1 MSRVGRCVR
10 VGIVV
15 LGLAGTAA
23 CSPTGDFGRVP
34 QTPGV
39 NISLSAPRSE
49 DAARTLALT
58 DEERL
63 MKNRIHRFVSFSQ
76 NQSWTGVVMFSVRA
90 QSGRPQTRNYY
101 DWLRKEG
108 YASSRGRYRRMLND
122 IELDKLTLPD
132 VYASIC
138 AVNEIDRRRAIA
150 LTGLSQTD
158 PEAEAAGAQR
168 RFENGQT
175 IGGFVEA
182 LAFRYDSY
190 AFALEQLLVD
200 TPHEEARTVDTSL
213 GELAVLLEAARAAQ
227 FCQTP

>member
-1 MSRVGRCVR
+1 MIRVLRCVP
-10 VGIVV
+10 VGVV
-15 LGLAGTAA
+15 MLGLAGIAA
-23 CSPTGDFGRVP
+23 CSPTGDFGRER

-49 DAARTLALT
+49 DVVRTVALT

-76 NQSWTGVVMFSVRA
+76 NQSWAGVVMFSMQA

-101 DWLRKEG
+101 DWLRKEE
-108 YASSRGRYRRMLND
+108 YASSPGRYRRMLND
-122 IELDKLTLPD
+122 IELDKLTLPN

-150 LTGLSQTD
+150 LTGLSQPD
-158 PEAEAAGAQR
+158 PETAAAGAQR
-168 RFENGQT
+168 RIENGQT

-200 TPHEEARTVDTSL
+200 TPHEEARTVDASL
-213 GELAVLLEAARAAQ
+213 SELAVLLEAARTAQ
-227 FCQTP
+227 FCQSG